1 MADEWASFREEHW
14 QLRAGLESLR
24 TVGDGVGRLD
34 VAVLRHEVEDVYRF
48 LSHRLLAHIAVE
60 EEVLYPAIARLNGYG
75 TAARIMRRD
84 HAEVSNAVRELY
96 ALRQELERE
105 TFGETEAAAL
115 RRVLYGL
122 YQLLKVHM
130 ANEEE
135 TCLPALDRVL
145 SEGQVRALA
154 EGVELFDAAEQ
165 AAE

>member
-1 MADEWASFREEHW
+1 MADEWASFREEHSH
-14 QLRAGLESLR
+14 LRAGIESLR
-24 TVGDGVGRLD
+24 TVGDDVGRLD
-34 VAVLRHEVEDVYRF
+34 VAVLRYEVEDVYRF

-75 TAARIMRRD
+75 AAAGIMRRD
-84 HAEVSNAVRELY
+84 HAEVSDAVRELY
-96 ALRQELERE
+96 ALRQELERG

-135 TCLPALDRVL
+135 ICLPALDQAL
-145 SEGQVRALA
+145 SEGQVRELA
-154 EGVELFDAAEQ
+154 EEIELYDAAAQ